1 MSAIDRWV
9 IQAAFQRYAQHFS
22 GGGGPLV
29 ALNISGNS
37 LSDESLL
44 DFVQEQFHQHNVP
57 PERFCFEITE
67 TAAILHLTR
76 AQRFAGEIRKLG
88 GRIALDDFGGGF
100 SSFRYLKNL
109 PVNYLKIEG
118 SFVRDMLANASD
130 RVMVAA
136 INQVGH
142 TLGIQ
147 TIAEHVSD
155 PAIVEELRAL
165 GVDYAQGFGVGRPLP
180 LKEVWG

>member
-1 MSAIDRWV
+1 MPRA
-9 IQAAFQRYAQHFS
+9 
-22 GGGGPLV
+22 
-29 ALNISGNS
+29 ISGNS

-76 AQRFAGEIRKLG
+76 AQRFAREIRKLG
-88 GRIALDDFGGGF
+88 GRIALDDFGSGF

-118 SFVRDMLANASD
+118 GFVRDMLENPSD
-130 RVMVAA
+130 RVMVTA
-136 INQVGH
+136 INQMGH

-155 PAIVEELRAL
+155 AAIADSLRAL
-165 GVDYAQGFGVGRPLP
+165 GVDYAQGYSMGRPLP
-180 LKEVWG
+180 LAEAWGERADPGSESRVVK